1 MLVEFA
7 INTPL
12 KMEYFAVKEHDAKV
26 KGTMRF
32 IVPCI
37 YKQSPYALVI
47 TAEVFSDHIAFD
59 KTPATIY
66 ELYNRQIKTARPDQ
80 ADLKSS
86 GLGEKSPINYT
97 LLEILGECQGPVRDS
112 LCCGWAFKLLSP
124 E

>member
-1 MLVEFA
+1 MNLP

-66 ELYNRQIKTARPDQ
+66 ELYNRQIKTARPDY
-80 ADLKSS
+80 ANLKSS
-86 GLGEKSPINYT
+86 GLGEKSPINYN
-97 LLEILGECQGPVRDS
+97 LLEFLGECQGPVRDS